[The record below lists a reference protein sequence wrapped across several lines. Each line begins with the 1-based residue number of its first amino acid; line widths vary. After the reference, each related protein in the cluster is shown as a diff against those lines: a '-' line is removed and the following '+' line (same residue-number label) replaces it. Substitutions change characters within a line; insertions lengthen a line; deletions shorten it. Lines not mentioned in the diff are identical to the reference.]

1 MSEGVQGFGVRAPVA
16 PAPPEPR
23 RSLLRA
29 WMLEGLVDRAAEHP
43 GPHAK
48 GRHDH
53 HRPWWQ
59 VMCLTGVDYFS
70 TLGYQPGIAALA
82 AGAVA
87 PVATIV
93 LVALTLVG
101 ALPVYRRVARESPH
115 GEGSIAMLERVL
127 PWWGGKLFVLVL
139 LGFAATDFTIT
150 MTLSAADASAH
161 LIENPYTPSWLD
173 GHAIGVTLV
182 LLAVLGAI
190 FLKGFREA
198 ITLAVVLVAIYLT
211 LNAVVVA
218 VGLAEVVVHPGVFT
232 GWMRL
237 LTTEH
242 PSWLAVAGVALLVF
256 PKLALGLSGFET
268 GVAVMPQITGA
279 KQDTEKRP
287 IGRIAGANKLLA
299 TAALIM
305 SVALVLSSVVTTLLI
320 PPAAF
325 QPGGP
330 ANGRALAY
338 LAHQYLGNAFGTVYD
353 VSTIAILWFAGA
365 SAMAGLLNLVP
376 RYLPR
381 YGMAPRWA
389 RAVRPLVFVFT
400 GIAFA
405 VTWWFR
411 ASVDAQGGAYAT
423 GVLVLITSASVAVT
437 LSARRAHR
445 RVPALLFAV
454 VSAIFLYT
462 TIANVIER
470 PDGLRIGGLFI
481 LAILIVSFAS
491 RGQRAFELRGA
502 GITFDEPARQY
513 LEGMSRCGTLRLI
526 AHEPSLRDAD
536 EYRDKVTRVRR
547 ENDIPKWAPV
557 VFVEVTV
564 VDASDFE
571 TALHVHGEERF
582 GHRILTVRS
591 SVVANTI
598 AEVLLAIRERTG
610 LVPHVYFAWT
620 EGHPLANLLRFLFVG
635 AGEIAPVTREV
646 LREAEPDPDRRPRVH
661 VG

>member
-1 MSEGVQGFGVRAPVA
+1 
-16 PAPPEPR
+16 
-23 RSLLRA
+23 
-29 WMLEGLVDRAAEHP
+29 
-43 GPHAK
+43 
-48 GRHDH
+48 
-53 HRPWWQ
+53 
-59 VMCLTGVDYFS
+59 MCLTGVDYFS

-87 PVATIV
+87 PIATVV
-93 LVALTLVG
+93 LVALTLFG

-127 PWWGGKLFVLVL
+127 PWWSGKLFVLVL

-150 MTLSAADASAH
+150 MTLSAADATAH
-161 LIENPYTPSWLD
+161 LLENPYTSSWLD

-182 LLAVLGAI
+182 LLGALGAI
-190 FLKGFREA
+190 FLRGFREA
-198 ITLAVVLVAIYLT
+198 ISLAVVLVAAYLA
-211 LNAVVVA
+211 LNAVVIA
-218 VGLAEVVVHPGVFT
+218 VGLVQVATHPEVFSAWT
-232 GWMRL
+232 RL
-237 LTTEH
+237 LTSEH
-242 PSWLAVAGVALLVF
+242 LNWLAIVGVALLVF

-268 GVAVMPQITGA
+268 GVAVMPQIIGDPT
-279 KQDTEKRP
+279 DTEKKP
-287 IGRIAGANKLLA
+287 PGRIRGAHHLLA

-305 SVALVLSSVVTTLLI
+305 SVALILSTLVTTLLI

-338 LAHQYLGNAFGTVYD
+338 LAHEYLGNAFGTLYD
-353 VSTIAILWFAGA
+353 LSTIGILWFAGA

-400 GIAFA
+400 GITFA

-437 LSARRAHR
+437 LSARRRHR
-445 RVPALLFAV
+445 RRATLLFGI
-454 VSAIFLYT
+454 VSAIFAYT
-462 TIANVIER
+462 TVANIVER
-470 PDGLRIGGLFI
+470 PDGLRIGILFI
-481 LAILIVSFAS
+481 LAIIVVSFLS
-491 RGQRAFELRGA
+491 RARRAFELRGV
-502 GITFDEPARQY
+502 GISFDPAAERY
-513 LEGMSRCGTLRLI
+513 LNGMMRCGTLRLI
-526 AHEPSLRDAD
+526 AHDPNLRDAD
-536 EYRDKVTRVRR
+536 EYRDKVRKVRGD
-547 ENDIPKWAPV
+547 NDIPKWAPV
-557 VFVEVTV
+557 VFIEVTV

-571 TALHVHGEERF
+571 TELYVRGEERY

-591 SVVANTI
+591 SVIANTI
-598 AEVLLAIRERTG
+598 AEVLLAVRDRIG
-610 LVPHVYFAWT
+610 MVPHVYFTWT
-620 EGHPLANLLRFLFVG
+620 EGNPLLNLLKFLFVG

-646 LREAEPDPDRRPRVH
+646 LREAEPKPDQRPFVH
-661 VG
+661 VS